1 MSQTTSISAEIR
13 ENNISAKIL
22 RKSGEIPAIVY
33 GQESDPKLVKV
44 LEKDLVKILENPSI
58 FSQVIEL
65 SQNDGAVKVILK
77 EVQVNPSNDRPIHVD
92 FQAVSEKTN
101 ITINVPL
108 KFINEEICIGVKQQ
122 GGMISHLKNEIELTC
137 NAQNLPEFIEID
149 MKDLE
154 IGSNIM
160 PSQIILPEG
169 VSLRTNILNNQ
180 DHPVASVNVT
190 RAALDIDDEPSE
202 GGEQAESEES
212 TDEASETKDAADES
226 SSEEESKD

>member
-1 MSQTTSISAEIR
+1 M
-13 ENNISAKIL
+13 N
-22 RKSGEIPAIVY
+22 
-33 GQESDPKLVKV
+33 
-44 LEKDLVKILENPSI
+44 
-58 FSQVIEL
+58 
-65 SQNDGAVKVILK
+65 QNDGAVKVILK

-108 KFINEEICIGVKQQ
+108 KFINEEVCIGVKQQ

-154 IGSNIM
+154 IGSNVM
-160 PSQIILPEG
+160 QSQIILPEG
-169 VSLRTNILNNQ
+169 VSLSTNILNNQ
-180 DHPVASVNVT
+180 DQPVASVNVT

-202 GGEQAESEES
+202 GEQDESEES
-212 TDEASETKDAADES
+212 TDEASETKEAADES

>member
-1 MSQTTSISAEIR
+1 MSESTSISAEIR

-33 GQESDPKLVKV
+33 GQENDPKLVKV

-65 SQNDGAVKVILK
+65 NQNDGAVKVILK

-108 KFINEEICIGVKQQ
+108 KFLNEEVCIGVKQQ

-154 IGSNIM
+154 IGSNVM
-160 PSQIILPEG
+160 QSQIILPEG
-169 VSLRTNILNNQ
+169 VSLSTNILNNQ
-180 DHPVASVNVT
+180 DQPVASVSIT

-202 GGEQAESEES
+202 GEQDESEES

-226 SSEEESKD
+226 KSGEESKD

>member
-1 MSQTTSISAEIR
+1 MSESTSISAEIR

-33 GQESDPKLVKV
+33 GQENDPKLVKI

-65 SQNDGAVKVILK
+65 NQNDGAVKVILK

-108 KFINEEICIGVKQQ
+108 KFINEEVCIGVKQQ

-149 MKDLE
+149 MK
-154 IGSNIM
+154 
-160 PSQIILPEG
+160 
-169 VSLRTNILNNQ
+169 VSLSTNILNNQ
-180 DHPVASVNVT
+180 DQPVASVNVT

-202 GGEQAESEES
+202 GEQDESEES

>member
-1 MSQTTSISAEIR
+1 MSESTSITAEIR

-33 GQESDPKLVKV
+33 GQENDPKLVKI

-58 FSQVIEL
+58 FSQVIE
-65 SQNDGAVKVILK
+65 
-77 EVQVNPSNDRPIHVD
+77 
-92 FQAVSEKTN
+92 
-101 ITINVPL
+101 TINVPL
-108 KFINEEICIGVKQQ
+108 KFINEEVCIGVKQQ

-154 IGSNIM
+154 IGSNVM
-160 PSQIILPEG
+160 QSQIILPEG
-169 VSLRTNILNNQ
+169 VSLSTNILNNQ
-180 DHPVASVNVT
+180 DQPVASVNVT

-202 GGEQAESEES
+202 GEQDESEES
-212 TDEASETKDAADES
+212 TDEASETKEAADES

>member
-1 MSQTTSISAEIR
+1 MSESTSISAEIR

-33 GQESDPKLVKV
+33 GQEKDPKLVKI
-44 LEKDLVKILENPSI
+44 LEKDLVKILE
-58 FSQVIEL
+58 
-65 SQNDGAVKVILK
+65 NDGAVKVILK

-108 KFINEEICIGVKQQ
+108 KFINEEVCIEVKQQ

-154 IGSNIM
+154 IGSNVM
-160 PSQIILPEG
+160 QSQIILPEG
-169 VSLRTNILNNQ
+169 VSLSTNILNNQ
-180 DHPVASVNVT
+180 DQPVASVNVT

-202 GGEQAESEES
+202 GEQDESEES
-212 TDEASETKDAADES
+212 TDEASETKDAADGS

>member
-1 MSQTTSISAEIR
+1 MSESTSILAESR

-33 GQESDPKLVKV
+33 GQENTPKLIKI

-65 SQNDGAVKVILK
+65 NQNDDAVKVILK

-149 MKDLE
+149 MKDIE

-160 PSQIILPEG
+160 QSQIILPEG
-169 VSLRTNILNNQ
+169 VSLSINILNNQ
-180 DHPVASVNVT
+180 DQPVASVNVT
-190 RAALDIDDEPSE
+190 RAALDIDDELSE
-202 GGEQAESEES
+202 EGDQGESEES
-212 TDEASETKDAADES
+212 SDEASETSDAADEIS
-226 SSEEESKD
+226 SKEESKD

>member
-1 MSQTTSISAEIR
+1 MSESTSISAESR

-33 GQESDPKLVKV
+33 GQENTPKLIKI

-65 SQNDGAVKVILK
+65 NQNDDAVKVILK

-149 MKDLE
+149 MKDIE

-160 PSQIILPEG
+160 QSQIILPEG
-169 VSLRTNILNNQ
+169 VSLSINILNNQ
-180 DHPVASVNVT
+180 DQPVASVNVT
-190 RAALDIDDEPSE
+190 RAALDIDDELSE
-202 GGEQAESEES
+202 EGDQGESEES
-212 TDEASETKDAADES
+212 SDEASETSDAADES
-226 SSEEESKD
+226 NSKEESKD

>member
-1 MSQTTSISAEIR
+1 MSESTSILAESR

-33 GQESDPKLVKV
+33 GQENTPKLIKI

-65 SQNDGAVKVILK
+65 NQNDDAVKVILK

-149 MKDLE
+149 MKDIE

-160 PSQIILPEG
+160 QSQIILPEG
-169 VSLRTNILNNQ
+169 VSLSINILNNQ
-180 DHPVASVNVT
+180 DQPVASVNVT
-190 RAALDIDDEPSE
+190 RAALDIDDELSE
-202 GGEQAESEES
+202 EGDQDESEES
-212 TDEASETKDAADES
+212 SDEASETSDAADES
-226 SSEEESKD
+226 SSKEESRD

>member
-1 MSQTTSISAEIR
+1 MSESTSILAESR

-33 GQESDPKLVKV
+33 GQENTPKLIKI

-65 SQNDGAVKVILK
+65 NQNDDAVKVILK

-149 MKDLE
+149 MKDIE

-160 PSQIILPEG
+160 QSQIILPEG
-169 VSLRTNILNNQ
+169 VSLSINILNNQ
-180 DHPVASVNVT
+180 DQPVASVNVT
-190 RAALDIDDEPSE
+190 RAALDIDDELSE
-202 GGEQAESEES
+202 EGDQGESEES
-212 TDEASETKDAADES
+212 SDEASETSDAADES
-226 SSEEESKD
+226 NSKEESKD

>member
-1 MSQTTSISAEIR
+1 MSESTSISAEIR

-33 GQESDPKLVKV
+33 GQENDPKLVKI

-65 SQNDGAVKVILK
+65 NQNDGAVKVILK

-108 KFINEEICIGVKQQ
+108 KFINEEVCIGVKQQ

-154 IGSNIM
+154 IGSNVM
-160 PSQIILPEG
+160 QSQIILPEG
-169 VSLRTNILNNQ
+169 VSLSTNILNNQ
-180 DHPVASVNVT
+180 DQPVASVNVT
-190 RAALDIDDEPSE
+190 RAALDISDEPAE
-202 GGEQAESEES
+202 GEGDESEES

-226 SSEEESKD
+226 NSEEESKD